1 MTSTALIGDTNLRM
15 EKPMT
20 GPEELRIIDAA
31 NALLNARRTGNA
43 ITDLPAN
50 LQPQSL
56 DEAYAIHD
64 RIAAAFGEIGG
75 WKIGAANAEATPM
88 YAPMPR
94 AWIAASGS
102 TLAGERWRYRGLE
115 AEIAF
120 LVGSDLPPR
129 LLETGAQPYTREE
142 TLAAMASCHPA
153 IEVLEP
159 AFADPAHAAR
169 LAIVADLQ
177 MHGGFV
183 YGPAVANWRSIDFAK
198 EHVLLVVDGV
208 VRVERTGSNTAGD
221 LLRLLPWLANEGAAR
236 TGGLRKGQWITT
248 GSWTGNTLASSGS
261 VVEVNFST
269 AGRVDLRFA

>member
-1 MTSTALIGDTNLRM
+1 
-15 EKPMT
+15 MT
-20 GPEELRIIDAA
+20 GPDELRIIDATD
-31 NALLNARRTGNA
+31 ALLNARRTGHLLA
-43 ITDLPAN
+43 DLPAN

-64 RIAAAFGEIGG
+64 RIAPAFGEIGG
-75 WKIGAANAEATPM
+75 WKIGAGTPEATPM
-88 YAPMPR
+88 YAPMPL

-120 LVGSDLPPR
+120 LVGRDLPPR
-129 LLETGAQPYTREE
+129 AHPYTREE

-153 IEVLEP
+153 IEILEP
-159 AFADPAHAAR
+159 AFEDPTKAAR
-169 LAIVADLQ
+169 LAVIADLQ

-183 YGPAVANWRSIDFAK
+183 YGPAVSNWQSIDFTK
-198 EHVLLVVDGV
+198 EHVMLAVDGI

-248 GSWTGNTLASSGS
+248 GSWTGNTLASAGS
-261 VVEVNFST
+261 AVEVVFST

>member
-1 MTSTALIGDTNLRM
+1 
-15 EKPMT
+15 MT

-31 NALLNARRTGNA
+31 NALANARRTYRP

-56 DEAYAIHD
+56 EEAYAIQD
-64 RIAAAFGEIGG
+64 RLIAALGDIGG
-75 WKIGAANAEATPM
+75 WKIGAGSPDATPM
-88 YAPMPR
+88 FAPMPR

-102 TLAGERWRYRGLE
+102 ALTGERWIYRGLE

-120 LVGSDLPPR
+120 LVGADLPPR
-129 LLETGAQPYTREE
+129 AQPYTREE

-159 AFADPAHAAR
+159 AFADPTKAAR
-169 LAIVADLQ
+169 FAIIADLQ
-177 MHGGFV
+177 MHGGFI
-183 YGPAVANWRSIDFAK
+183 YGPPVPNWQSIDFTK
-198 EHVLLVVDGV
+198 EKVMLCCDAV

-221 LLRLLPWLANEGAAR
+221 LLRLLPYLANEGAAR

-248 GSWTGNTLASSGS
+248 GSWTGNTLASPTS
-261 VVEVNFST
+261 VVEVDFAT
-269 AGRVDLRFA
+269 AGRVNLRFE